1 MYINQ
6 FNGKCQN
13 PLGQSLSTCWFGE
26 LESPAGPELVS
37 GNPETQQNCKQTDF
51 VRFCSIYKSAWNPP
65 FWSGAICLP
74 VSKII
79 QFGNW
84 EYRFVMVCLV
94 FVFWKTCFVIKFS
107 EALPYYR
114 ECILS
119 RLQETIPR
127 YRTLK
132 PETTSFPKFTVTKPV
147 WPFIPFWD
155 RWGSKSITVWE
166 WRDFFH
172 IVRTRKT
179 GPRKTK
185 NIDENIL
192 SSAFLSRPYL
202 WFGPTNANSR
212 LYRRVGKDS
221 LKRPQQESGE
231 GQHDVPWSELACGC
245 LFPLQNGL
253 DIEDIEGMLDS

>member
-1 MYINQ
+1 MSESIRAIPINLLIWWT
-6 FNGKCQN
+6 GISRR
-13 PLGQSLSTCWFGE
+13 PRIG
-26 LESPAGPELVS
+26 V
-37 GNPETQQNCKQTDF
+37 F
-51 VRFCSIYKSAWNPP
+51 VLYKSAWNPP

-79 QFGNW
+79 QFGNG
-84 EYRFVMVCLV
+84 EDRFVMVCLV

-132 PETTSFPKFTVTKPV
+132 PETTSFPKFTVMKPV

-166 WRDFFH
+166 WRLFFS
-172 IVRTRKT
+172 ILCARGRPAQEKPRT
-179 GPRKTK
+179 
-185 NIDENIL
+185 
-192 SSAFLSRPYL
+192 
-202 WFGPTNANSR
+202 
-212 LYRRVGKDS
+212 
-221 LKRPQQESGE
+221 
-231 GQHDVPWSELACGC
+231 
-245 LFPLQNGL
+245 
-253 DIEDIEGMLDS
+253 

>member
-1 MYINQ
+1 
-6 FNGKCQN
+6 
-13 PLGQSLSTCWFGE
+13 
-26 LESPAGPELVS
+26 
-37 GNPETQQNCKQTDF
+37 
-51 VRFCSIYKSAWNPP
+51 VR
-65 FWSGAICLP
+65 
-74 VSKII
+74 
-79 QFGNW
+79 
-84 EYRFVMVCLV
+84 
-94 FVFWKTCFVIKFS
+94 
-107 EALPYYR
+107 PY
-114 ECILS
+114 L
-119 RLQETIPR
+119 
-127 YRTLK
+127 
-132 PETTSFPKFTVTKPV
+132 
-147 WPFIPFWD
+147 
-155 RWGSKSITVWE
+155 ITVSVFYPDFKRPYLGIEHWNRKPLLSPNLLWSNLFGPSSHSGTVE
-166 WRDFFH
+166 GIKVSQFESDVCFFH

>member
-1 MYINQ
+1 MSESIRAIPINLLIWWTGISRRPRIGVREPWNTAKLQ
-6 FNGKCQN
+6 TN
-13 PLGQSLSTCWFGE
+13 WFRAF
-26 LESPAGPELVS
+26 L
-37 GNPETQQNCKQTDF
+37 F
-51 VRFCSIYKSAWNPP
+51 YIYKSAWNPP

-132 PETTSFPKFTVTKPV
+132 PETTSFPKFTVMKPV
-147 WPFIPFWD
+147 WPFIRFWD

-166 WRDFFH
+166 WRFFS
-172 IVRTRKT
+172 ILCARGRPAQEKPRT
-179 GPRKTK
+179 
-185 NIDENIL
+185 
-192 SSAFLSRPYL
+192 
-202 WFGPTNANSR
+202 
-212 LYRRVGKDS
+212 
-221 LKRPQQESGE
+221 
-231 GQHDVPWSELACGC
+231 
-245 LFPLQNGL
+245 
-253 DIEDIEGMLDS
+253 